1 MNTPSPAPQS
11 DPNDA
16 LLERFALGELDP
28 ERSESLRRRA
38 AIDAGLRS
46 RIIALGASDADVLN
60 RYPVEAMTRII
71 RERAASRSNGAER
84 SASTHSASALSIT
97 AAGQERMAR
106 LLAFFAPG
114 RIRWAGPV
122 FAVLACGIFLLARQD
137 RNGAA
142 AVHDGVGNTQASP
155 SGLPGDIRLK
165 GAESGLAIFRKTGSG
180 SELLPPRS
188 AARPGDTLQV
198 FYHSRRAVY
207 GIVFSVDGSGAITLH
222 YPEAEGPS
230 PALRIGDML
239 PLPHAFRLDKAPRF
253 ERFYLVTAPRPF
265 GSEGLLS
272 RLRGR
277 LPADASPADTLP
289 GLDAD
294 FRQYPYTILKAEA
307 GPRKSRKEP
316 GR

>member
-16 LLERFALGELDP
+16 LLERFVLGELDP

-38 AIDAGLRS
+38 AIDAGLRA
-46 RIIALGASDADVLN
+46 RIIALGASDADILN
-60 RYPVEAMTRII
+60 RYPVEAMTRSI
-71 RERAASRSNGAER
+71 RERAAPP
-84 SASTHSASALSIT
+84 ASIP
-97 AAGQERMAR
+97 AAGQDRMTR

-114 RIRWAGPV
+114 RVRLAGPV
-122 FAVLACGIFLLARQD
+122 FALLACGIFLLARQD
-137 RNGAA
+137 RDGAA
-142 AVHDGVGNTQASP
+142 AIRDGAGNTQVSSSAQASP

-207 GIVFSVDGSGAITLH
+207 GIVFSVDGAGAITLH
-222 YPEAEGPS
+222 YPEADGPA
-230 PALRIGDML
+230 PALRIGDKL
-239 PLPHAFRLDKAPRF
+239 PLPHAFRLDKAPRY
-253 ERFYLVTAPRPF
+253 ERFYLVTAPHPF

-307 GPRKSRKEP
+307 GPRKSRKES

>member
-1 MNTPSPAPQS
+1 MNSSSPAPQS

-16 LLERFALGELDP
+16 LLERFVLGELGP
-28 ERSESLRRRA
+28 ERSESLRRHAATDDSLRA
-38 AIDAGLRS
+38 
-46 RIIALGASDADVLN
+46 RIIALGASDAAILD
-60 RYPVEAMTRII
+60 RYPVDAMARSI
-71 RERAASRSNGAER
+71 RERAAPPSP
-84 SASTHSASALSIT
+84 IP
-97 AAGQERMAR
+97 AAGQDRMTR

-114 RIRWAGPV
+114 RIRLAGPV
-122 FAVLACGIFLLARQD
+122 FALLACGIFLLARQD
-137 RNGAA
+137 RDGAA
-142 AVHDGVGNTQASP
+142 AIEEGPGNTQVSSSTRPSP
-155 SGLPGDIRLK
+155 SGVPGDIRLK

-188 AARPGDTLQV
+188 AARPGDTVQV

-207 GIVFSVDGSGAITLH
+207 GIVFSVDGAGAITLH
-222 YPEAEGPS
+222 YPEADGPA

-239 PLPHAFRLDKAPRF
+239 PLPHAFRLDQAPRY

-272 RLRGR
+272 RLRGH

-294 FRQYPYTILKAEA
+294 FRQYPYTILKAES
-307 GPRKSRKEP
+307 GPRKSRKES

>member
-16 LLERFALGELDP
+16 LLERFVLGELDS
-28 ERSESLRRRA
+28 ERSESLRHLA
-38 AIDAGLRS
+38 AADEGLRA
-46 RIIALGASDADVLN
+46 RIIALGASDAYILN
-60 RYPVEAMTRII
+60 RYPVEAMTRSI
-71 RERAASRSNGAER
+71 RERAAPPSPIPAAER
-84 SASTHSASALSIT
+84 D
-97 AAGQERMAR
+97 RMAR

-114 RIRWAGPV
+114 RIRLAGPV
-122 FAVLACGIFLLARQD
+122 FALLACGIFLLARQD
-137 RNGAA
+137 RDGAA
-142 AVHDGVGNTQASP
+142 AIPILEGLGNTQASSSTQTSR
-155 SGLPGDIRLK
+155 SGMPGDIRLK
-165 GAESGLAIFRKTGSG
+165 GAESGLAIFRKTGTG

-207 GIVFSVDGSGAITLH
+207 GIVFSVDGAGAITLH
-222 YPEAEGPS
+222 YPEADGPA

-239 PLPHAFRLDKAPRF
+239 PLPHAFRLDKAPRY

-272 RLRGR
+272 RLRGH

-289 GLDAD
+289 GLDVD
-294 FRQYPYTILKAEA
+294 FRQYPYTIFKAEA
-307 GPRKSRKEP
+307 GPRKSRKES